1 MVFKPLLPSNYC
13 TLSGDNLSA
22 HSIENNANLALNFYH
37 IFWIDLNPPL
47 ISIILATGSWPKRES
62 IHGNRIQEI
71 IDMHRGIQEKE
82 KSEKEFFKRKQ
93 KEKIIS
99 YTVCTLQPWL
109 TETMWKKM
117 ILTYAIFFL
126 ILCLLMSNNRR

>member
-1 MVFKPLLPSNYC
+1 M
-13 TLSGDNLSA
+13 SGDNLSA

-62 IHGNRIQEI
+62 IYGNRIQEI

-99 YTVCTLQPWL
+99 YTVCTLQP
-109 TETMWKKM
+109 
-117 ILTYAIFFL
+117 
-126 ILCLLMSNNRR
+126 